1 MKMAFLQAT
10 LIKFKDNTDQSNI
23 ASISEGLKSISNIV
37 PGILKFEFGPDLKI
51 EERSMD
57 FGLII
62 VFENQSAWAEYRA
75 HPKHIEFACKAM
87 KIIERVERVQILI

>member
-62 VFENQSAWAEYRA
+62 VFENQSACAEYRA

-87 KIIERVERVQILI
+87 KIIERVERVQIQI

>member
-1 MKMAFLQAT
+1 MAFLQAT

-37 PGILKFEFGPDLKI
+37 PGIIKFEFGPDLKI
-51 EERSMD
+51 EEHSMD

-62 VFENQSAWAEYRA
+62 VFENQIAWEQYRA
-75 HPKHIEFACKAM
+75 HPKHKEFAEKATT
-87 KIIERVERVQILI
+87 IIEQVERVQIQI